1 MKVKYGSVC
10 SGVEAATLAWA
21 PLGWEC
27 QFVAE
32 VEPFPCAVLQ
42 QRLGASRPLHPL
54 DPKEAST
61 EKDRKER
68 EKWIKQLESLNKEGT
83 LVNEGDFTKI
93 GDKYR
98 GQIDLLCGGTPCF
111 VAGTQVLTPNGY
123 VPIETLEVGDEVIS
137 GLGETRSVIATG
149 SKIADVGDLFVHGH
163 KPIRCTPDHKFYC
176 AADTSDILS
185 DDSFIPVPAS
195 ASTGCF
201 AGAMPR
207 HLYREYGDDILST
220 QAHDIDKNVRLHK
233 NRNAYLV
240 EGFEPIGR
248 DIVYNITVEVDHN
261 YIVEG
266 LWVKNC
272 QDLSMAG
279 KRAGLEGERS
289 ALAIDFVQLAY
300 QSESPV
306 VLWENVPGALSSNK
320 GRDFATLLSLFT
332 GKDVE
337 VPDKGWGNAGFIP
350 NDDPGRYG
358 VSWRILDMQFT
369 RTPGFPLGIP
379 QRRRRLFVVGCLGDW
394 AGSARILLEPD
405 RNNWDTPTRIK
416 ARKSFTGFTCNDFR
430 KTGGTLRPADG
441 LGEVSVGE
449 KSVRSVG
456 NGQTDSLVNE
466 PEIAQTLNCMHDQ
479 QAVMITESSEILCR
493 AGDSM
498 NAEYGYDLSPTLK
511 ANADRNTPI
520 LCVNDQGGSF
530 VNVDEELLCTL
541 RANPHGNDPIVT
553 GEVDL
558 LAYENHPAD
567 SRVTDMGDTCQT
579 LSSRMGTG
587 GGNVPYVQ
595 HLYGFEEP
603 TEDTPAT
610 AIAENIIGRQAHT
623 GGNGPGYSEE
633 VSYTL
638 NCAGVMGVVFSYVRR
653 LLPVEAEVLMGFPK
667 LWTRISWLGKPES
680 ECPKAPRYKCC
691 GNSMGV
697 NVMEWLGIKINE
709 YLEEKYNEVPKVQ

>member
-10 SGVEAATLAWA
+10 SGVEAATLAWE

-68 EKWIKQLESLNKEGT
+68 EKWIKQLESLTKEGA

-111 VAGTQVLTPNGY
+111 VAGTQVLTPKGY
-123 VPIETLEVGDEVIS
+123 VPIETLEIGDEVVS
-137 GLGETRSVIATG
+137 GTSGKIRRVEAVG
-149 SKIADVGDLFVHGH
+149 HKIADVGDIIVHAH
-163 KPIRCTPDHKFYC
+163 KTIRCTPDHKFFGLYDSRNGFGKVRAEDAVGVYVGGINTNSIFC
-176 AADTSDILS
+176 TEGNKRIVGDVCSDK
-185 DDSFIPVPAS
+185 VV
-195 ASTGCF
+195 ST
-201 AGAMPR
+201 
-207 HLYREYGDDILST
+207 EY
-220 QAHDIDKNVRLHK
+220 HH
-233 NRNAYLV
+233 AYLV
-240 EGFEPIGR
+240 EGFIPIGKE
-248 DIVYNITVEVDHN
+248 IVYNITVGVEHD

-266 LWVKNC
+266 LWVANC

-337 VPDKGWGNAGFIP
+337 VPDNGWGNAGFIP

-358 VSWRILDMQFT
+358 VSWRVLDMQFT

-416 ARKSFTGFTCNDFR
+416 ARKSFTGFACNDFR
-430 KTGGTLRPADG
+430 KTGETLRPADG

-479 QAVMITESSEILCR
+479 QAVMITESSEIICR
-493 AGDSM
+493 TGDST
-498 NAEYGYDLSPTLK
+498 NAEYGYNLSPTLK
-511 ANADRNTPI
+511 ANADRSTPI

-553 GEVDL
+553 GEADL

-595 HLYGFEEP
+595 HLHGFGDP
-603 TEDTPAT
+603 TEDTTAT
-610 AIAENIIGRQAHT
+610 AIAENIIGRQVHT

-638 NCAGVMGVVFSYVRR
+638 NCTGVMGVVFSYVRR

-709 YLEEKYNEVPKVQ
+709 YLEEKYDEVPKV